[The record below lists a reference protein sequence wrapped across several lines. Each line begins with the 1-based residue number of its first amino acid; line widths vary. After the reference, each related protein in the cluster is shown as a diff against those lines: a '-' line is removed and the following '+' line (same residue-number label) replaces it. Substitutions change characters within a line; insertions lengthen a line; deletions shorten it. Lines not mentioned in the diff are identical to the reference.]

1 MHGCKGNTLGNM
13 RKALSKEVALF
24 CEPGQE
30 PRGKQAAET
39 TCAKSLRLE
48 AKQPMSQ
55 GGQRERKGQRARQG
69 ARYVRGLSKS

>member
-1 MHGCKGNTLGNM
+1 MHGCKENTLGNM

-48 AKQPMSQ
+48 AKQPVSQ
-55 GGQRERKGQRARQG
+55 GG
-69 ARYVRGLSKS
+69 